1 MDLNNTIDQMKL
13 TDIFR
18 TFLSPAAGYIF
29 FSGTV
34 KTFSRIY
41 SVVCHKTTL
50 NRLKKIKIIP
60 SILSDHNGMKQ
71 KET

>member
-1 MDLNNTIDQMKL
+1 MNL

-18 TFLSPAAGYIF
+18 TFLSPAAGYTF
-29 FSGTV
+29 FSATL
-34 KTFSRIY
+34 KTFSRIDL
-41 SVVCHKTTL
+41 VVCHKTTL
-50 NRLKKIKIIP
+50 NKFKKLKIIP